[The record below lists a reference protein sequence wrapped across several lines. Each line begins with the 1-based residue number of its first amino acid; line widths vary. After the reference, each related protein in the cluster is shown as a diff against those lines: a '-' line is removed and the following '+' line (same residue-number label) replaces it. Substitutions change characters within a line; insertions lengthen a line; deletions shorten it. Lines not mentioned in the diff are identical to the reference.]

1 MRRTKSSCPSSTML
15 QKNQKIIIKAKRS
28 LWDLEIKDF
37 FKYKDHLIEVWYD
50 ETTSSPM
57 AWNAFIK
64 GFGTYSEYGR
74 ERVIHVA
81 KRKIDGLC

>member
-1 MRRTKSSCPSSTML
+1 MESGVDSDEFAS
-15 QKNQKIIIKAKRS
+15 N
-28 LWDLEIKDF
+28 EDF
-37 FKYKDHLIEVWYD
+37 IKYKDHLIEVWYD
-50 ETTSSPM
+50 ETTLSPM
-57 AWNAFIK
+57 AWNAFVK

>member
-1 MRRTKSSCPSSTML
+1 MSL
-15 QKNQKIIIKAKRS
+15 NQHIQECA
-28 LWDLEIKDF
+28 LESGVDSDEFASNEDF
-37 FKYKDHLIEVWYD
+37 FEYKDHLIEVWYD
-50 ETTSSPM
+50 ETSSSPM